1 MNDSPVIVEATTRQF
16 ESWKGVAVIA
26 DTLGSSGWTLAGG
39 QMVALHLLFAD
50 LPFPRVTIDAD
61 TIVDVRARPD
71 AARLAS
77 TGLVD
82 AGWVGSGVDNVVHR
96 FISPEGGIVDILGP
110 DGLRSRPITIPPATT
125 LLAPAGTQLLRRA
138 APVTI
143 TVRNGARSL
152 ENLMVPVPSRLAAL
166 IGKSAALGLPDG
178 RDRHLLDA
186 IHLTATL
193 RPADLTES
201 LSKADRR
208 WLRNMLEHVE
218 TNGDWTFVEDEIQ
231 VLARASLARL
241 STLLG

>member
-1 MNDSPVIVEATTRQF
+1 MTSIPVVVDATTRQF

-26 DTLGSSGWTLAGG
+26 ETLGSSGWALAGG
-39 QMVALHLLFAD
+39 QMVALHLLMAD

-77 TGLVD
+77 TGLVG

-96 FISPEGGIVDILGP
+96 FTSATGGVVDILGP
-110 DGLRSRPITIPPATT
+110 DGLRSQPITIPPATT
-125 LLAPAGTQLLRRA
+125 LLAPGGTQLLRRA
-138 APVTI
+138 SGLVI
-143 TVRNGARSL
+143 TVRNGTRSISDL
-152 ENLMVPVPSRLAAL
+152 NVRLPSRLAAL

-178 RDRHLLDA
+178 CDRHLLDA

-193 RPADLTES
+193 RPADLAEP
-201 LSKADRR
+201 LAKADRR

-218 TNGDWTFVEDEIQ
+218 LNGDWTFVEGEVE
-231 VLARASLARL
+231 VLARASLARI
-241 STLLG
+241 STLAR